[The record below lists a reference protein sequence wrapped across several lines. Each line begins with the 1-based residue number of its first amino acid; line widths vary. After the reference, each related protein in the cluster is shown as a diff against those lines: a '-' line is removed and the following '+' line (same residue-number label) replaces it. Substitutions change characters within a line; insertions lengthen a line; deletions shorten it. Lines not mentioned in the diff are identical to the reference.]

1 MSLSKAKNKHLQALK
16 LKKFREELGLFTVE
30 GEKIAGELLSS
41 KSIEID
47 EIFALDSWIAANE
60 KALWVH
66 QTKIVEVSEV
76 ELKQISNLTTP
87 NKVLIVARKTPPPDI
102 LGTSPHN
109 DDLIQKSFSFYLDG
123 IQDPGNLG
131 TIMRIADWFSI
142 PYVFCS
148 PTTVD
153 AFNPKVIQASMGA
166 FLRVQTLE
174 MDFDSL
180 KNRYPELPIF
190 AAILRGD
197 NIFETVSKNDF
208 PRRGI
213 VIIGNEGNGISE
225 KLIETADFK
234 ITIPGGGGAE
244 SLNAAVST
252 GIIAAILT
260 NGSV

>member
-30 GEKIAGELLSS
+30 GEKMAAELLIS
-41 KSIEID
+41 KSTEIE
-47 EIFALDSWIAANE
+47 EIFALESWIAVNQTV
-60 KALWVH
+60 LWAH
-66 QTKIVEVSEV
+66 QTKIIAVSEA

-87 NKVLIVARKTPPPDI
+87 NKVLVVARKIPPQY
-102 LGTSPHN
+102 N
-109 DDLIQKSFSFYLDG
+109 DDLIQKSFCFYLEG

-131 TIMRIADWFSI
+131 TILRIADWFSI

-148 PTTVD
+148 PKTVELY
-153 AFNPKVIQASMGA
+153 NPKVIQSSMGA
-166 FLRVQTLE
+166 FLRVRSMEL
-174 MDFDSL
+174 DFDSL
-180 KNRYPELPIF
+180 KNRYPKLPVF
-190 AAILRGD
+190 AAILRGH
-197 NIFETVSKNDF
+197 NIFETVAQKDF

-213 VIIGNEGNGISE
+213 VIIGNEGNGISDD
-225 KLIETADFK
+225 LIEKADFK

-260 NGSV
+260 NG

>member
-30 GEKIAGELLSS
+30 GEKIAAELLLS
-41 KSIEID
+41 KSTEID
-47 EIFALDSWIAANE
+47 EIFALESWITENQR
-60 KALWVH
+60 ALWPH
-66 QTKIVEVSEV
+66 QTKIVEVSEA

-87 NKVLIVARKTPPPDI
+87 NKVLIVARKPTPFDVFGASSEADI
-102 LGTSPHN
+102 L
-109 DDLIQKSFSFYLDG
+109 LQKSFSFYLDG

-131 TIMRIADWFSI
+131 TILRIADWFSI

-153 AFNPKVIQASMGA
+153 AFNPKVVQASMGA
-166 FLRVQTLE
+166 FLRVRTLE
-174 MDFDSL
+174 VDFDSL
-180 KNRYPELPIF
+180 KKSYPELPVF
-190 AAILRGD
+190 AAILRGS
-197 NIFETVSKNDF
+197 NIFETVAQKDF

-213 VIIGNEGNGISE
+213 VIIGNEGKGISDD
-225 KLIETADFK
+225 LIEKADFK

-252 GIIAAILT
+252 GILTAILT
-260 NGSV
+260 NAR

>member
-30 GEKIAGELLSS
+30 GEKIAAELLLS
-41 KSIEID
+41 KSTEID

-60 KALWVH
+60 RALWAH
-66 QTKIVEVSEV
+66 QTKIVAVSES

-87 NKVLIVARKTPPPDI
+87 NKVLIVARKQTPQY
-102 LGTSPHN
+102 N
-109 DDLIQKSFSFYLDG
+109 DELIQKSFSFYLDG

-131 TIMRIADWFSI
+131 TILRIADWFSI

-148 PTTVD
+148 PQTVELH
-153 AFNPKVIQASMGA
+153 NPKVIQASMGA
-166 FLRVQTLE
+166 FLRVRSLE
-174 MDFDSL
+174 VDFDSL
-180 KNRYPELPIF
+180 SNHYTELPVF

-197 NIFETVSKNDF
+197 NIFETVAKKDF

-225 KLIETADFK
+225 KLIEKADFN

-252 GIIAAILT
+252 GILAAVLT
-260 NGSV
+260 NG